1 MAVLGID
8 IGGTGI
14 KAAPVDT
21 EKGVLLAE
29 RYRVDTPQPASVA
42 AVTPVIEAIVH
53 HFEWQGE
60 VGCGYPGVIKRG
72 TVFTAANV
80 DPSWVGL
87 DASHFFEQVTG
98 CPFYMVNDADAAGL
112 AEMHF
117 GAGIDQRGVVL
128 VLTIGT
134 GIGSALFVEGR
145 LVPNL
150 EFGHLM
156 IRGKDAEH
164 RASNRARVERQLTWK
179 KWARRVNEYL
189 LHMENLFWPDLIIIG
204 GGISKSFVKFAPHLT
219 TRAPVVAARMYN
231 DSGIIGAAMTSV
243 HPESTGVFRG

>member
-21 EKGVLLAE
+21 ENGLLLAE
-29 RYRVDTPQPASVA
+29 RYRVDTPQPATVA
-42 AVTPVIEAIVH
+42 AVTPVIQEIVH
-53 HFEWQGE
+53 HFEWHGE

-80 DPSWVGL
+80 DPSWIGL
-87 DASHFFEQVTG
+87 DASHFFRHTTG

-117 GAGIDQRGVVL
+117 GAGVGQNGVVL
-128 VLTIGT
+128 VLTVGT
-134 GIGSALFVEGR
+134 GIGTALFVEGQ

-150 EFGHLM
+150 EFGHLVV
-156 IRGKDAEH
+156 RGKDAEL
-164 RASNRARVERQLTWK
+164 RASNRARLERQLSWK
-179 KWARRVNEYL
+179 KWTRRVNEYL
-189 LHMENLFWPDLIIIG
+189 SYMENLFWPDLIILG
-204 GGISKSFVKFAPHLT
+204 GGVSRNFAKFAPYLT
-219 TRAPVVAARMYN
+219 TRSPIVVAKMFN
-231 DSGIIGAAMTSV
+231 DAGIIGAAMTSM
-243 HPESTGVFRG
+243 HPESTDIVHE